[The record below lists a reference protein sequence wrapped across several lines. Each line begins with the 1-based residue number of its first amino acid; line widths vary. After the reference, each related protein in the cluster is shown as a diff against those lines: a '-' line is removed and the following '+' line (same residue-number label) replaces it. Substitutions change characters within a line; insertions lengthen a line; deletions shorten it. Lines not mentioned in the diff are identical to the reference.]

1 MQSIQKGWVVA
12 GVAALF
18 GLYTIGTVAAQRT
31 SDTPPAPAQQEAPPG
46 PAAVPLEKPMTL
58 ESLYAAIA
66 ERVHLGGYASFR
78 YEVTDLQDFNNRHYR
93 V

>member
-31 SDTPPAPAQQEAPPG
+31 STARQKSFIVLGRQWTACVG
-46 PAAVPLEKPMTL
+46 PSKGLGQHGIKVRDKRQHPL
-58 ESLYAAIA
+58 
-66 ERVHLGGYASFR
+66 
-78 YEVTDLQDFNNRHYR
+78 LQILH
-93 V
+93 